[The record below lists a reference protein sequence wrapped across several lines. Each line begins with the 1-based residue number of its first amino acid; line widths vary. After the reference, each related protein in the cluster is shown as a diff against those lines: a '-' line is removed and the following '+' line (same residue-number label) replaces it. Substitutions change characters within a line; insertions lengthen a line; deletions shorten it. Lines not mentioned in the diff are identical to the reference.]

1 MRHFILIVAIV
12 FGLIST
18 ESSAQQTY
26 KNKVAVYVTGDV
38 EDGYKKVIGAKLV
51 SGIIQQPE
59 YAAVERTVDFLNEL
73 GKEQDYQMSGAVND
87 NQIVKLGQQ
96 FGVRYVLVAD
106 VSSVLGSL
114 FVAARLI
121 DVQTG
126 LIMAAVE
133 ADKEVDNMTGL
144 SDLAKETITNLFR
157 GFQREAA
164 AKELQKYDLKITGPY
179 TSARKLNNYFSDCP
193 GNGYKVADESQI
205 KKIIKHKKTLGDNLK
220 IPVYFNIKY
229 SHVIEQDNIDD
240 SNSTGSRI
248 DKHLIDY
255 STYTGN
261 NADIKQETSYYYI
274 VLYYRNKTFIMS
286 DNYYPPK
293 NPDSGYIYWIKD
305 ISAD

>member
-164 AKELQKYDLKITGPY
+164 AKELQKYDL
-179 TSARKLNNYFSDCP
+179 
-193 GNGYKVADESQI
+193 
-205 KKIIKHKKTLGDNLK
+205 
-220 IPVYFNIKY
+220 
-229 SHVIEQDNIDD
+229 
-240 SNSTGSRI
+240 
-248 DKHLIDY
+248 
-255 STYTGN
+255 
-261 NADIKQETSYYYI
+261 
-274 VLYYRNKTFIMS
+274 
-286 DNYYPPK
+286 
-293 NPDSGYIYWIKD
+293 
-305 ISAD
+305 